1 MLKGAVLHTFLSGR
15 EAKPLIIISFQVE
28 YQMLSMDHANKTAKL
43 LLKASDILPTLQ
55 EEENANP
62 G

>member
-1 MLKGAVLHTFLSGR
+1 M
-15 EAKPLIIISFQVE
+15 IS
-28 YQMLSMDHANKTAKL
+28 LDHANKTVKL
-43 LLKASDILPTLQ
+43 LLKASEVLPVLQ